1 MIKFENVN
9 VTMQGKRILS
19 DINLE
24 IQDGEFVL
32 ICGESGCGK
41 TTMTKLINGLIP
53 HFVRDV
59 SVDGTITV
67 CGKNV
72 AEMPMY
78 EIAELVGSVFQNP
91 RTQFFYTN
99 SNAEMAFGLE
109 NRGVEPEYIR
119 KRIKNT
125 INELDIEK
133 LEDRDVFSMSGGEKQ
148 RLAMARAL
156 SRQAGVCF
164 FMLKIQAI
172 PHMVESFFTVNDI
185 CCCPKICGLCRV
197 SAVFSGN
204 RRFALRLCARCR
216 YNAPRGSDL
225 WPRRLR

>member
-9 VTMQGKRILS
+9 VTIQEKRILS
-19 DINLE
+19 DVNLE

-109 NRGVEPEYIR
+109 TEAWNRNIYEKEL
-119 KRIKNT
+119 RI
-125 INELDIEK
+125 
-133 LEDRDVFSMSGGEKQ
+133 Q
-148 RLAMARAL
+148 
-156 SRQAGVCF
+156 
-164 FMLKIQAI
+164 
-172 PHMVESFFTVNDI
+172 
-185 CCCPKICGLCRV
+185 
-197 SAVFSGN
+197 
-204 RRFALRLCARCR
+204 
-216 YNAPRGSDL
+216 
-225 WPRRLR
+225 